1 VKNRKK
7 LAVRLYRPNV
17 ALSDKDREY
26 IDTITLQIALGN
38 WGAKDLR
45 EAALLSLSEASAKLT
60 HCYKIANDPQLQQM
74 AEAVVMIYTVRL
86 ALGNPVTNAMCN
98 LIAAWCIQRLAGRA
112 PGRPRDSALNRIAV
126 QWEFIRRV
134 VTNPNERRKNIV
146 ADLKTEFKLSRSQV
160 YDLLNGI
167 DQQKYIE
174 QRPSD

>member
-1 VKNRKK
+1 

-112 PGRPRDSALNRIAV
+112 P
-126 QWEFIRRV
+126 
-134 VTNPNERRKNIV
+134 
-146 ADLKTEFKLSRSQV
+146 
-160 YDLLNGI
+160 
-167 DQQKYIE
+167 
-174 QRPSD
+174 